1 MNFKGICYFLGL
13 FCLPISFLSFIRFDL
28 MGLLFGDILAVA
40 SNDIFI
46 IWIGGALILLVLK
59 LIWKPLFASTV
70 NYELAEAEGMNPG
83 RVNAIFTILM
93 AAIIFTA
100 IWMGFSGLQFTDPL
114 ISSLISLLTP
124 ILTILFGVIFY
135 KDKWN
140 YLTIFSFLLIS
151 SGIYLIN
158 LEIVR

>member
-1 MNFKGICYFLGL
+1 MHWYSLRKDIPVIFSVTTQELVV
-13 FCLPISFLSFIRFDL
+13 FLSSITMVIISPSLSL
-28 MGLLFGDILAVA
+28 MKFR
-40 SNDIFI
+40 
-46 IWIGGALILLVLK
+46 
-59 LIWKPLFASTV
+59 
-70 NYELAEAEGMNPG
+70 YELKKILTT
-83 RVNAIFTILM
+83 VILM
-93 AAIIFTA
+93 AVIIFTA

-158 LEIVR
+158 LEIF